1 MRFPVNRH
9 RVWQL
14 VFDAVLIVAAWRLTF
29 FLRFDKTT
37 PVFYRHLLDWDVV
50 ALIVA
55 IKLAVFVLSGF
66 YNRWWR
72 YVSTRDMWGA
82 ARGVTIAS
90 ALTYLVLYAFPPEHT
105 SRLPR
110 SIAAFDFLLLLAFV
124 AGTRL
129 LARTLIERPHAGL
142 VARGKEVLIIG
153 AGDAGQLMARE
164 MQRNRQLHY
173 TPIGFVDDDPRK
185 RGTRIVGVRV
195 LGTTDELVHVLRDNK
210 PDEVLIAI
218 PSAPGSVRQRIVEA
232 CRSESVP
239 VKTLPSLHELISGDL
254 NLAGQIRPVQVED
267 VLGRQQVEVDLG
279 LVSSY
284 VKDRIVMV
292 TGAGGSIGSE
302 ICRQL
307 ARLGAGRLVLVD
319 KGESALFEIE
329 RELRDERE
337 YPGATAALAD
347 CGDRVKMR
355 SLFEHHQPDVV
366 FHAAAYKHVAM
377 LETNPVQAVA
387 NNVLGTRN
395 LVETAIEAH
404 VDRFVL
410 VSTDKAATPKSV
422 MGRSKA
428 VCEWIVESYALRDDV
443 DTRFVAVRFGNVL
456 ASSGS
461 VIPIFRRQIE
471 RGGPVTVR
479 HPEMTRFF
487 MTIPEAS
494 SLVIQAGAM
503 GGRGQVY
510 VLDMGDPVRIL
521 ELAKQMIRLSGRN
534 EDAVP
539 IVFTGV
545 LPGEK
550 IHEVLWSEGEMVG
563 PTSHP
568 KIMRAARA
576 TIDPDWLEE
585 CLAELERL
593 VERTD
598 SLGVVAK
605 LQTMVEEPHRIGTEA
620 VLEDTLH

>member
-14 VFDAVLIVAAWRLTF
+14 AFDAVLIVVAWRLTF

-50 ALIVA
+50 ALVVV
-55 IKLAVFVLSGF
+55 IKLGTFVLAGF

-82 ARGVTIAS
+82 FRGVIVAS
-90 ALTYLVLYAFPPEHT
+90 AVTYLVLYAFPPSDT
-105 SRLPR
+105 SRLPH

-129 LARTLIERPHAGL
+129 LARTLIERPAGGF
-142 VARGKEVLIIG
+142 VAHGKEVLIIG
-153 AGDAGQLMARE
+153 AGDAGQLMVRE

-185 RGTRIVGVRV
+185 RGMRIVDVRV
-195 LGTTDELVHVLRDNK
+195 LGTTDDLPHLLRDNR

-218 PSAPGSVRQRIVEA
+218 PSAPGSVRRRIVDA
-232 CRSESVP
+232 CRAENIP
-239 VKTLPSLHELISGDL
+239 VKTLPGLHELIAGDL

-279 LVSSY
+279 LVAAY
-284 VKDRIVMV
+284 VKDRVVLV

-307 ARLGAGRLVLVD
+307 ARLGVGRLVLVD
-319 KGESALFEIE
+319 KGESPLFEIE
-329 RELRDERE
+329 RELVDERDF
-337 YPGATAALAD
+337 PAVVAVLAD
-347 CGDRVKMR
+347 CGDRVKMAQTFDR
-355 SLFEHHQPDVV
+355 HKPQVV
-366 FHAAAYKHVAM
+366 FHAAAYKHVGM
-377 LETNPVQAVA
+377 LEENPVQAVT
-387 NNVLGTRN
+387 NNILGTRN
-395 LVETAIEAH
+395 LVEAASEH
-404 VDRFVL
+404 GVERFVL
-410 VSTDKAATPKSV
+410 ISTDKAASPKNV
-422 MGRSKA
+422 MGQSKA
-428 VCEWIVESYALRDDV
+428 VCEWIIESYALRDDV
-443 DTRFVAVRFGNVL
+443 ETKFVAVRFGNVL
-456 ASSGS
+456 GSSGS

-510 VLDMGDPVRIL
+510 VLDMGEPVRIL
-521 ELAKQMIRLSGRN
+521 DLAKQMIRLSGRD
-534 EDAVP
+534 EEQVP

-545 LPGEK
+545 LAGEK
-550 IHEVLWSEGEMVG
+550 IHEVLWNEGEMVG

-576 TIDPDWLEE
+576 AIDHVWLDES
-585 CLAELERL
+585 LAELERL
-593 VERTD
+593 IDEGETLD
-598 SLGVVAK
+598 AVAK
-605 LQTMVEEPHRIGTEA
+605 LGQMVKEPHRVGTDA